1 MVAQL
6 TKQQYT
12 IDEYLELESQAEVR
26 HEYIDGE
33 ILEMA
38 GGTTN
43 HNEIITN
50 LCVILKPSLRKLNGK
65 VYTKNV
71 RLWIAQE
78 NIFTYPDVMVIV
90 QNPEYYGENKTT
102 VTNPIIII
110 EVLSNSTKDY
120 DLGRK
125 FEYYRSLES
134 LQEYILIDSE
144 KPLVMSYNRNN
155 NQQWSLNILEDVN
168 CTLTLNYVSIEMTLK
183 EIYEGILTP

>member
-65 VYTKNV
+65 VYTENV
-71 RLWIAQE
+71 RLWIAQQKM
-78 NIFTYPDVMVIV
+78 FTYPDVMVIA
-90 QNPEYYGENKTT
+90 QNPEYHGENKTT
-102 VTNPIIII
+102 VTNPLIII
-110 EVLSNSTKDY
+110 EVLSNSTRDY

-125 FEYYRSLES
+125 FEYYRSLDS
-134 LQEYILIDSE
+134 LQEYILIDPE

-155 NQQWSLNILEDVN
+155 NQQWSLTILENINDK
-168 CTLTLNYVSIEMTLK
+168 LELNSVPIEIVLQD
-183 EIYEGILTP
+183 IYDGIL